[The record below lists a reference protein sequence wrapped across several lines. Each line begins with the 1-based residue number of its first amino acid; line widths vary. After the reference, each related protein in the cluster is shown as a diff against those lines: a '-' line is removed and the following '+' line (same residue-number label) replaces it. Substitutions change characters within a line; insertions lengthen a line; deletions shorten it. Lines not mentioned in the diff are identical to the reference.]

1 MNTPMVS
8 ICLPTYNRPDF
19 LELAVR
25 SCLAQTYRDLEIVIT
40 DNSPSDESGALAR
53 RLNDPR
59 TRYCKNVQTIFRED
73 EFLVNKLRLLI
84 SVLREILSSVFP
96 RSQPLPRE

>member
-1 MNTPMVS
+1 MSTPMVS

-19 LELAVR
+19 LERAVR
-25 SCLAQTYRDLEIVIT
+25 SCLAQTCRDFDIVIT
-40 DNSPSDESGALAR
+40 DNSPGDESAAVAHR
-53 RLNDPR
+53 SNDPR
-59 TRYCKNVQTIFRED
+59 TRYCKNVRTIFRED

-96 RSQPLPRE
+96 SSQPPPRE